1 MINLSIVS
9 CHQSSTTGSL
19 FALMFITMRQLHLL
33 LVNYLNL
40 SKLTLKNSIN
50 AIDAW
55 NKVQTSLGNT
65 ILKDLTPNEI
75 KTIIMKKMTDSY

>member
-1 MINLSIVS
+1 
-9 CHQSSTTGSL
+9 
-19 FALMFITMRQLHLL
+19 MRQLHLL

-55 NKVQTSLGNT
+55 NKAQTSLGNT
-65 ILKDLTPNEI
+65 ILKDLTPNKI
-75 KTIIMKKMTDSY
+75 KTIIMKKMIDSY